1 MVPIGD
7 LVSVPNKRETG
18 TFYDE
23 VLLGYFF
30 FLDINKTDDIT
41 FGSVGPV
48 NIGDDVAV
56 YLGASG
62 EVQHFMDRSLEVIQ

>member
-1 MVPIGD
+1 MVTIGD
-7 LVSVPNKRETG
+7 LVSVTEQRGTG

-23 VLLGYFF
+23 IPLGYGIV
-30 FLDINKTDDIT
+30 LDIKKTDDIT